1 MLDRNCTALSYR
13 SDFAGYIVLLRNA
26 TDGDFTLVND
36 CRLEICGA
44 LWGIGNPDIS
54 GIGMATGYVLENFIC
69 SALVCVHIWFNAF
82 IYARSGLHIRVFQV
96 AIRTS
101 FDAAIFFTFAIQV
114 ASCVTLGRANFG
126 MGADGMGAI
135 TMKIAWIIS
144 TLTLLPLLP
153 LVLRPEMFFTEP
165 KATAQPPIEDEPHT
179 STHYNSERNVASARQ
194 GHRFMLFVLCWT
206 ASFYPFFSRMAGTFG
221 ILSDPPCLYFILINT
236 QVQAKSATL
245 RTLQFRNSILRR
257 YRTHALVM

>member
-1 MLDRNCTALSYR
+1 
-13 SDFAGYIVLLRNA
+13 
-26 TDGDFTLVND
+26 
-36 CRLEICGA
+36 
-44 LWGIGNPDIS
+44 
-54 GIGMATGYVLENFIC
+54 
-69 SALVCVHIWFNAF
+69 
-82 IYARSGLHIRVFQV
+82 VFQV
-96 AIRTS
+96 AIRIS
-101 FDAAIFFTFAIQV
+101 FDAAIFFTFAIAI
-114 ASCVTLGRANFG
+114 ASCVTLGRASFG
-126 MGADGMGAI
+126 MGADGMGAT

-194 GHRFMLFVLCWT
+194 GHRFMLFVLCWA

-245 RTLQFRNSILRR
+245 RTLQFRKSISRR
-257 YRTHALVM
+257 YRTHALAM